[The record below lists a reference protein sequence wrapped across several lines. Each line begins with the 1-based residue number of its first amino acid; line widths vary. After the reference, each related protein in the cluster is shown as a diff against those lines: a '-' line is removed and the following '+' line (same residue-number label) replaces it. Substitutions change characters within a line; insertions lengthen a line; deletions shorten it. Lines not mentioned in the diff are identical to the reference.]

1 MTISSTLLAEFDQE
15 MASTRRLLGCVPD
28 EQFAWRPHEK
38 SYSLGTLA
46 NHLAQ
51 MPIIGIVIIKGMAKT
66 PHEAVSREELL
77 DMLDKNTALGREA
90 IAGATDD
97 QLTSNLSEKP
107 EFAIPRTTLL
117 RSRML
122 SHMIHHRGQLT
133 VYLRLLNVPV
143 PGMYGP
149 SADDR

>member
-15 MASTRRLLGCVPD
+15 MASTRRILERVPD
-28 EQFAWRPHEK
+28 EQFAWQPHEK
-38 SYSLGTLA
+38 SHSLGKLA

-51 MPIIGIVIIKGMAKT
+51 MPMIGIVLLKGMAKK
-66 PHEAVSREELL
+66 PHDVASRAELLELL
-77 DMLDKNTALGREA
+77 DKHTTLCREA
-90 IAGATDD
+90 IADATDD
-97 QLTSNLSEKP
+97 YLDGNLSDKP
-107 EFAIPRTTLL
+107 GFAIPRATLL
-117 RSRML
+117 RSRMF

-149 SADDR
+149 SADEK